1 MHTRTERTGG
11 ARRALLT
18 ALLTSVATPV
28 AVFALAAASP
38 ALAAQHTVVVSP
50 NGPVRTIA
58 EGVRKASAGDRVL
71 VKAGTYREPTIIVDK
86 PVEIEGVGLPVI
98 DGQGERQIMAIAAD
112 DVTVRGL
119 RFANTGT
126 SYVEDRAALRVAGA
140 KRCTIADNRFD
151 NTFFGIYLAEAS
163 DCAVERN
170 QLHATAAGE
179 AGSGNG
185 IHMWSSHA
193 ITVADNHISG
203 HRDGIY
209 LEFTHASQIRGNL
222 SEGNLRY
229 GLHFMYSNDCRY
241 TDNVFRDNGSGV
253 AVMYSK
259 NVTMIGNRFERNW
272 GGASYG
278 LLLKEISDS
287 HLEGNVFERNT
298 TGLLAD
304 GANRLQADRNQFLA
318 NGWALKL
325 EASTLDGRFTRN
337 DFIANTFDV
346 VTNNRNITSTF
357 AGNYWDTYK
366 GYDLDRDGVGDV
378 PHWPVRLFSLLAARA
393 EPALVL
399 LRSAFVELLDA
410 AERVLPVLT
419 PDSVNDPRP
428 AMHRI
433 SS

>member
-1 MHTRTERTGG
+1 MCTRTER
-11 ARRALLT
+11 ARGREHAPLASLFAIAL
-18 ALLTSVATPV
+18 P
-28 AVFALAAASP
+28 FALAAATP
-38 ALAAQHTVVVSP
+38 PLVAQRTVTVSP
-50 NGPVRTIA
+50 TGPVRTITEA
-58 EGVRKASAGDRVL
+58 VRRASAGDRIIVR
-71 VKAGTYREPTIIVDK
+71 AGTYREPTIIVDR
-86 PVEIEGVGLPVI
+86 PVEIEGVGRPVL
-98 DGQGERQIMAIAAD
+98 DGEGERQIMTITAD

-119 RFANTGT
+119 RFVNTGA

-140 KRCTIADNRFD
+140 RRCTIADNRFD
-151 NTFFGIYLAEAS
+151 DAFFGIYLAEAS
-163 DCAVERN
+163 DCVVERN
-170 QLHATAAGE
+170 ELHASASGE

-185 IHMWSSHA
+185 IHMWSSRA
-193 ITVADNHISG
+193 ITVADNRISG

-209 LEFTHASQIRGNL
+209 LEFTHASEMRGNV
-222 SEGNLRY
+222 SEHNLRY

-241 TDNVFRDNGSGV
+241 TNNVFRDNGSGV
-253 AVMYSK
+253 AVMYTK

-272 GGASYG
+272 GGAAYG

-287 HLEGNVFERNT
+287 RLERNVFEGNT

-304 GANRLQADRNQFLA
+304 GANRLQADNNQFIA

-325 EASTLDGRFTRN
+325 EASTQDGHFTRN
-337 DFIANTFDV
+337 DFVANTFDV

-357 AGNYWDTYK
+357 AGNYWDSYK
-366 GYDLDRDGVGDV
+366 GYDLDHDGVGDV

-393 EPALVL
+393 EPSLVL